1 VKILPRNDHY
11 TVIGGAG
18 FIGSHTIRKLLSFQ
32 SVKSVQAIDNLSSGT
47 LEHIADS
54 LEDPRF
60 TLHEFSL
67 GKDQNLHSLIRP
79 GETLIHFASNPDIA
93 KAATE
98 PTIDFYQ
105 GTVLTNEV
113 AEAARLGGATTILYA
128 SGSGVYGDH
137 GTAIMNEIDT
147 PLVPISTYGSS
158 KLAGEALLRAYAYMF
173 DIKSIAFR
181 FGNVIGPMQTH
192 GVGYDFLHQLSQNH
206 GLLHV
211 LGDGK
216 QSKTYVHV
224 DDVVDAIL
232 MAEGKVSTPFEVF
245 NVGTDDYITV
255 AEIADLAIEVFGQV
269 GKTDIHYS
277 GGRRGW
283 KGDVPVMRLDT
294 NKIRG
299 IGWTNSLTTNQ
310 AMKSSLEVMAKQIQK
325 NNYDQTQ

>member
-1 VKILPRNDHY
+1 MNISPRNEHY

-32 SVKSVQAIDNLSSGT
+32 TVKSVQAIDNLSSGT

-60 TLHEFSL
+60 TFHEFNL
-67 GKDQNLHSLIRP
+67 GKDLNLHSLVRP

-93 KAATE
+93 KAATD

-105 GTVLTNEV
+105 GTALTNEV
-113 AEAARLGGATTILYA
+113 AEAARLGEARTILYA

-137 GTAIMNEIDT
+137 GSVKMNESGT

-158 KLAGEALLRAYAYMF
+158 KLAGEALLRAYAHMF
-173 DIKSIAFR
+173 DITAIAYR

-192 GVGYDFLHQLSQNH
+192 GVGYDFLHQLSHNP
-206 GLLHV
+206 GYLHV
-211 LGDGK
+211 LGDGN

-224 DDVVDAIL
+224 EDVIDAML
-232 MAEGKVSTPFEVF
+232 LAETKVNTPFEVF

-255 AEIADLAIEVFGQV
+255 SEIAHLAIEVSGQV
-269 GKTDIHYS
+269 DSTEVVYS
-277 GGRRGW
+277 GGSRGW
-283 KGDVPVMRLDT
+283 KGDVPIMRLDT
-294 NKIRG
+294 NKVRA
-299 IGWTNSLTTNQ
+299 IGWSNSLTTSQ
-310 AMKSSLEVMAKQIQK
+310 AMKSSLEAMAKLIQEK
-325 NNYDQTQ
+325 NYD